1 MQKESFDDRL
11 ATCLK
16 TVRINKTN
24 NNYKEVKNE
33 QTKTN
38 RNTAK
43 RLAR

>member
-24 NNYKEVKNE
+24 NNYKEAKNE
-33 QTKTN
+33 QTRTN

>member
-1 MQKESFDDRL
+1 MKKDNINDRL

-16 TVRINKTN
+16 TIRINKTN
-24 NNYKEVKNE
+24 NNYKEAKNE